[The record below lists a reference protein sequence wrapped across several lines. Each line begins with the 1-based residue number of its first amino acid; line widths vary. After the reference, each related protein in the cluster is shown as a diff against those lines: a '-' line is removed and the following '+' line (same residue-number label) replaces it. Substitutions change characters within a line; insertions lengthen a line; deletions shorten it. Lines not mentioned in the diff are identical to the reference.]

1 MKKNLMQEFGGE
13 KTCRAV
19 LIGLNTGGADP
30 LLATD
35 DQSIAELRGLL
46 DTAGGECVGVLVQNR
61 SFAESR
67 TLLGEGKVQELKEA
81 CLALEADLIVCDNE
95 LSPVQI
101 KNLEQDTDVRV
112 IDRSMLILD
121 IFALHAVTGEGKLQ
135 VELAQL
141 KYTMPRLMGKGLE
154 LSRLGGGIGTRGP
167 GETQLETDRRHLKR
181 KIAALREQLDE
192 VVRNRG
198 VQRKLREQ
206 SGVMQVAVVGYTNA
220 GKSSLMNALT
230 GAGILA
236 ENKLFAT
243 LDTTTKKLRT
253 PGGQDL
259 LLTDTVGFIDKLPHH
274 LVEAFRSSLEE
285 AVFADVLLEVIDASD
300 PRQIF
305 QYEVTNKVL
314 DELGAAGKPRVVVL
328 NKCDLPL
335 PEEELRLRV
344 PGMLCVSAST
354 GSGLEQLLQELE
366 AQCLKGRRVM
376 RVLLPYAQGSLVD
389 LLHKNGC
396 VRTMEYRDEGIFLD
410 LLCEPAIAGKVE
422 KYSVEG

>member
-1 MKKNLMQEFGGE
+1 MKKSLMKELGNE

-30 LLATD
+30 NLATD
-35 DQSIAELRGLL
+35 EQSLAELRNLL
-46 DTAGGECVGVLVQNR
+46 DTAGGECVGTLMQNR
-61 SFAESR
+61 PFAESR

-81 CLALEADLIVCDNE
+81 CQALEADLIVCDNE

-101 KNLEQDTDVRV
+101 KNLEQDTDVHV

-141 KYTMPRLMGKGLE
+141 KYTMPRLMGKGVE

-181 KIAALREQLDE
+181 KIASLREQLDE
-192 VVRNRG
+192 VVRNRV

-274 LVEAFRSSLEE
+274 LVEAFRSTLEE
-285 AVFADVLLEVIDASD
+285 AVFADVLMEVIDASD

-314 DELGAAGKPRVVVL
+314 NELGAAEKPRVVVL

-335 PEEELRLRV
+335 PEEELCLRV

-354 GSGLEQLLQELE
+354 GQGLELLLQELE
-366 AQCLKGRRVM
+366 TQCLKGRRVL
-376 RVLLPYAQGSLVD
+376 RVLLPYDRGALVD

-396 VRTMEYRDEGIFLD
+396 VRSMEYRDEGIFLD

-422 KYSVEG
+422 QYSVSE